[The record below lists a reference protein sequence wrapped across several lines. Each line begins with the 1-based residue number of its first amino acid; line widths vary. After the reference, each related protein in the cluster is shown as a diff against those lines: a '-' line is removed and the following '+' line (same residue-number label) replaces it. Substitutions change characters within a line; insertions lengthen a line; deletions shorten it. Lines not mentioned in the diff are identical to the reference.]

1 MTVLADWMARY
12 ERAWASNDRDEI
24 GSLFTSGALYFTT
37 PFREP
42 WLGREAIVDSWLDRK
57 DEPGSWTFEW
67 SPLVD
72 TPELAIITGTTA
84 YRDPPEVYSNLWTL
98 RFEDGLC
105 REFTEW
111 WMLHTSE

>member
-72 TPELAIITGTTA
+72 TPELAIITGTTT

-98 RFEDGLC
+98 RFEDDRC